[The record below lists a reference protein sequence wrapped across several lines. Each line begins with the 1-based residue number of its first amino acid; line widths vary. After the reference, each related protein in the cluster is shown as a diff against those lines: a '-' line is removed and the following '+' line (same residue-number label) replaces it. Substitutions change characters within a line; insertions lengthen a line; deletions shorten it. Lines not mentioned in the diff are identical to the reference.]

1 MTERELHKLGRES
14 LLQFL
19 VEYSKE
25 NAVLK
30 GQLERAE
37 AVQAELQ
44 ESYSR
49 LKEKLND
56 KDTQLER
63 LKVKLDQK
71 DATIGALQNEL
82 QTMCERVEAAVE
94 AGAEI
99 AETSLRLNR
108 ILRQS
113 RGACSTGEDVLE
125 YGILEKEQ
133 ERHDTSGAGDLGGSA
148 ENSTPQA

>member
-1 MTERELHKLGRES
+1 MTERELHRLGRES
-14 LLQFL
+14 LLQLL

-25 NAVLK
+25 NAGLK

-37 AVQAELQ
+37 AARTELQ
-44 ESYSR
+44 ESCGR
-49 LKEKLND
+49 LKGKLDD
-56 KDTQLER
+56 KDVQLER

-71 DATIGALQNEL
+71 DASIGALQNEL
-82 QTMCERVEAAVE
+82 QTMRERVEAAVE

-113 RGACSTGEDVLE
+113 RGAYSTGEDVPE
-125 YGILEKEQ
+125 YGTFEKEQ
-133 ERHDTSGAGDLGGSA
+133 ERPDTSGAGDPGSGA
-148 ENSTPQA
+148 ENGTP

>member
-14 LLQFL
+14 LLQLL
-19 VEYSKE
+19 VDYSKE
-25 NAVLK
+25 NAGLK
-30 GQLERAE
+30 EQLEKAE
-37 AVQAELQ
+37 AAQAELQ
-44 ESYSR
+44 EGYGR

-71 DATIGALQNEL
+71 DAAIGALQNEL
-82 QTMCERVEAAVE
+82 QTMRGRVEAAVE

-113 RGACSTGEDVLE
+113 REACSTREDVAE
-125 YGILEKEQ
+125 HGIPDKEA
-133 ERHDTSGAGDLGGSA
+133 ERLDPPEPGVSGDRAEISA
-148 ENSTPQA
+148 P

>member
-1 MTERELHKLGRES
+1 MTERELHKLGRENLFQ
-14 LLQFL
+14 LL
-19 VEYSKE
+19 VDYNKE
-25 NAVLK
+25 NAGLK
-30 GQLERAE
+30 EQLEKAE
-37 AVQAELQ
+37 AAQAELQ
-44 ESYSR
+44 ESYGR

-71 DATIGALQNEL
+71 DASIGALQNEL
-82 QTMCERVEAAVE
+82 QTMRKRVEAAVE

-113 RGACSTGEDVLE
+113 RGASSTREGVPD
-125 YGILEKEQ
+125 LEKER
-133 ERHDTSGAGDLGGSA
+133 ERLDTSGAGDPGSCT